1 MDENGHINTI
11 QLYKTL
17 SYYILEKNCKITWHL
32 TVSVKTLDGIWVQG
46 PICYFGI
53 PEITLRTFLYH
64 MELIA
69 NQYITIGTDFAFFF
83 LSIYNWWNALN
94 LFTGVKHRNKSIQ
107 ILRASIL
114 QFPCI
119 YKFLQRKYWLP
130 LSFVLY
136 PIESMI
142 DCTNTT

>member
-1 MDENGHINTI
+1 MKMAIPILFSRTKHDHII
-11 QLYKTL
+11 FWK
-17 SYYILEKNCKITWHL
+17 KCKITWHL
-32 TVSVKTLDGIWVQG
+32 TVSVKKIDESWMQV

-53 PEITLRTFLYH
+53 LQGALRTFLCH
-64 MELIA
+64 IKLIA
-69 NQYITIGTDFAFFF
+69 NQYITIRTDFTFFF
-83 LSIYNWWNALN
+83 LYIYNWWNALN
-94 LFTGVKHRNKSIQ
+94 LFMGAKHRNKSIQ

-114 QFPCI
+114 KFPEFRNFC
-119 YKFLQRKYWLP
+119 KELKYWLP